1 MKNDEGRMMKY
12 FLHLQLSHFRLSPT
26 SASLP
31 LPPLS
36 NSSNLPSWRI
46 NDVEVNAVI
55 LQIVAFIANSD

>member
-1 MKNDEGRMMKY
+1 MKY

-26 SASLP
+26 SA
-31 LPPLS
+31 S

>member
-1 MKNDEGRMMKY
+1 MMKY

-26 SASLP
+26 LP
-31 LPPLS
+31 LS
-36 NSSNLPSWRI
+36 PSWRI